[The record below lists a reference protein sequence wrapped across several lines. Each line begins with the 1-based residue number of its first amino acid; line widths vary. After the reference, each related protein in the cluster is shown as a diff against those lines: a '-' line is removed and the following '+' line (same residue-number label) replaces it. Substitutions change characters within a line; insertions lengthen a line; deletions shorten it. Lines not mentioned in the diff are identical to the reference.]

1 MKLIVNGDDLGYT
14 RGNTYGIFQAYREGI
29 LRSTTALANSPYFE
43 DAIRTAQKEYPSLG
57 IGVHL
62 TLTLGKPLLESRT
75 LRDPETGAFF
85 KQKKLWEQNIDYDE
99 VYAEW
104 KAQIDRFIEVSGR
117 KTTHM
122 DSHHHV
128 YEKTP
133 QALAAAARLADEYGL
148 AMRGHGTFAFVSS
161 FSGPSATKD
170 GLIDILAENR
180 ERDIELMCHPGWCDL
195 ELYRQSS
202 YALERVKELDVLC
215 DPEVMEYIEEHH
227 IELCHYEAK

>member
-14 RGNTYGIFQAYREGI
+14 RGNTYGIFQAYQEGI

-43 DAIRTAQKEYPSLG
+43 DAIRTAHEEYPGLG

-62 TLTLGKPLLESRT
+62 TLTLGRPLKESRT
-75 LRDPETGAFF
+75 LQDPETGNFF
-85 KQKKLWEQNIDYDE
+85 KLKKFFEQEIDYDE

-104 KAQIDRFIEVSGR
+104 KAQIERFIEVSGH
-117 KTTHM
+117 KPTHM

-133 QALAAAARLADEYGL
+133 QALKAAMRLAEEYGL
-148 AMRGHGTFAFVSS
+148 PMRSHGDFAFVSS
-161 FSGPSATKD
+161 FSGPSATKEY
-170 GLIDILAENR
+170 LLQILADNSN
-180 ERDIELMCHPGWCDL
+180 RDIELMCHPGWCDL

-202 YALERVKELDVLC
+202 YALERVKELAVLC
-215 DPEVMEYIEEHH
+215 DPEVRKYIEEHH
-227 IELCHYEAK
+227 IELCHY